1 MSHELAELVRSS
13 NGKMMS
19 GLVEKGLVVARRE
32 HGGTR
37 RTFYLPEQM

>member
-1 MSHELAELVRSS
+1 
-13 NGKMMS
+13 
-19 GLVEKGLVVARRE
+19 VEKGLVVARRE